1 MWLVSDLKNTKVVVI
16 SSLKSLCVANI
27 QQWCVTSGRGGLL
40 QVGVGYFSR
49 EFRTSRGGL
58 LRGGLLLGYSHH
70 GLRWVTSEDLQKES
84 S

>member
-1 MWLVSDLKNTKVVVI
+1 MWSVPDLEKLLI
-16 SSLKSLCVANI
+16 FSLKSLCVAKV
-27 QQWCVTSGRGGLL
+27 QQGCVTSGRGGLL
-40 QVGVGYFSR
+40 QVGMGYFSR

-70 GLRWVTSEDLQKES
+70 GVRWVTSEDLQKES

>member
-1 MWLVSDLKNTKVVVI
+1 MI

-27 QQWCVTSGRGGLL
+27 QQGCVTSGRGGLL
-40 QVGVGYFSR
+40 QVGVGYFSG

-58 LRGGLLLGYSHH
+58 LQGGLLQGYSHH
-70 GLRWVTSEDLQKES
+70 ELKWVTSVDLQKES